1 MMINPFENEDGTYV
15 VLMNEE
21 GQYSLW
27 SAFLDVPAGWAVVYG
42 EESRLV
48 CLDYINSQWC
58 DMRPNSLKSVTSL
71 SKESDNEDTA

>member
-1 MMINPFENEDGTYV
+1 MINPFEDENGTYY
-15 VLMNEE
+15 VLNNQE

-27 SAFLDVPAGWAVVYG
+27 PVFVDVPAGWSVIYG
-42 EESRLV
+42 EESRMV
-48 CLDYINSQWC
+48 CLDYISSQWS

>member
-1 MMINPFENEDGTYV
+1 MINPFEDENGTYY
-15 VLMNEE
+15 VLNNQE

-27 SAFLDVPAGWAVVYG
+27 PVLVDVPAGWSVIYG
-42 EESRLV
+42 EESRMV
-48 CLDYINSQWC
+48 CLDYISSHWS

>member
-1 MMINPFENEDGTYV
+1 MINPFENENTTYI

-27 SAFLDVPAGWAVVYG
+27 PAFMDIPHGWASVYG

-48 CLDYINSQWC
+48 CLDYINLQWR
-58 DMRPNSLKSVTSL
+58 DMRPNSLKSV
-71 SKESDNEDTA
+71 KGICEESGNEGTA